1 MIARVWHGVVSRENA
16 EGYGKYLAESERG
29 VDDYRKLPGNR
40 GVYLLRRTEGDRVHF
55 MLMSLWDSRESI
67 QAYAGEDIDKA
78 QYFPYDLE
86 CLIDPTPTVAHYEV
100 VTGE

>member
-1 MIARVWHGVVSRENA
+1 VSRENA

-86 CLIDPTPTVAHYEV
+86 CLIDPTPTVAHYDV
-100 VTGE
+100 VTGG

>member
-1 MIARVWHGVVSRENA
+1 VSRENA